1 MRLHRF
7 YVSQPL
13 GEEVVIDDVS
23 LGNQWMNVFR
33 YSVGDFVILFN
44 GEGYD
49 FTYLLA
55 SLSKK
60 SSSLIR
66 TKQSPSYMPK
76 HQISLCLSLIKKD
89 LFELAVQKATELG
102 VTRIIPIVSSH
113 SQIRNISHDRLQKI
127 VIEASEQCGRGDIPT
142 IAPTTDLRK
151 TLEGLTDKEYPVLLQ
166 MGGTPLYEVH
176 KKKVDKEVV
185 LFIGP
190 EGGWSK
196 EDLTLM
202 EDMKVKSYSLGET
215 VLRAETAA
223 IVAVAVLNL

>member
-33 YSVGDFVILFN
+33 YSVGDFAILFN
-44 GEGYD
+44 GDGYD
-49 FTYLLA
+49 YTFSLA

-60 SSSLIR
+60 SCSLIR

-76 HQISLCLSLIKKD
+76 RQITLCLSLIKKD

-102 VTRIIPIVSSH
+102 VTHIIPIVSTH
-113 SQIRNISHDRLQKI
+113 SQIKNISHDRLQKI

-142 IAPTTDLRK
+142 IAPTSDLHT
-151 TLEGLTDKEYPVLLQ
+151 TLINLTNTQCPVLLQ
-166 MGGTPLYEVH
+166 IGGTPLYEVH
-176 KKKVDKEVV
+176 KKRGDKEVV

-196 EDLTLM
+196 EDIILLETM
-202 EDMKVKSYSLGET
+202 RIPAYSLGET
-215 VLRAETAA
+215 TLRAETAA

>member
-13 GEEVVIDDVS
+13 GEEVVINDVS

-33 YSVGDFVILFN
+33 YSIGDFVILFN
-44 GEGYD
+44 GDGYD
-49 FTYLLA
+49 YTYSLL

-60 SSSLIR
+60 SCSLIR
-66 TKQSPSYMPK
+66 TKQSSYYGK
-76 HQISLCLSLIKKD
+76 KRALTLCLSLIKKD

-102 VTRIIPIVSSH
+102 VTRIIPIVSTH
-113 SQIRNISHDRLQKI
+113 SQIKNISHERLQKI
-127 VIEASEQCGRGDIPT
+127 VIEASEQCGRGDIPI
-142 IAPTTDLRK
+142 IAATTDLHT
-151 TLEGLTDKEYPVLLQ
+151 TLYELTDTEYPVLLQ
-166 MGGTPLYEVH
+166 MGGTPLYDVH
-176 KKKVDKEVV
+176 TKKGGKEVV

-196 EDLTLM
+196 EDITLM
-202 EDMKVKSYSLGET
+202 KDMGIPNYSLGET